1 MTGKR
6 SYSSVCTSPGTAW
19 FAYACS
25 STASVSNF
33 TASRKNAGYRARATS
48 SFISCNTPR
57 AQQLIRLV
65 DTPTPSPCS
74 SSSGCRRNQV
84 S

>member
-6 SYSSVCTSPGTAW
+6 SYSSVCNSPGTAW

-33 TASRKNAGYRARATS
+33 AASRKNAGYRARATS

-57 AQQLIRLV
+57 A
-65 DTPTPSPCS
+65 PS
-74 SSSGCRRNQV
+74 SSSAWSMNFGPGIRRPC